1 MDEKK
6 IDLSIV
12 TVTYNSEKYIK
23 KLLVSLDK
31 FIPERSE
38 VIVVD
43 NNSSDNTLNILK
55 SRKNIHLIENDSN
68 DGFAKGSNKGAEEAR
83 GEYLLFLNPDT
94 DILDN
99 SISILLD
106 FIKSHQEVGLVGP
119 ALIEP
124 LGNTQPSVRNL
135 PTILGAF
142 AQYYLG
148 VKNKYDNYVPEG
160 QDPVE
165 VQSVFGA
172 AIMLKKATFAKIGGF
187 NEKYFMYFEDLEL
200 CKSVRNLGLKAYY
213 LPKAKFSHVVGG
225 SISEAK
231 LKWIANSTNIYHGTT
246 QAFLIHFIIRL
257 RNALKR
263 RLHI

>member
-23 KLLVSLDK
+23 KLLDSLDK

-94 DILDN
+94 DIIDDSIN
-99 SISILLD
+99 SLLD
-106 FIKSHQEVGLVGP
+106 FIKNTSDAGVVAP
-119 ALIEP
+119 TLIEP
-124 LGNTQPSVRNL
+124 SGKIQPSVRNL
-135 PTILGAF
+135 PSIIRALE
-142 AQYYLG
+142 QYYLG
-148 VKNKYDNYVPEG
+148 VKNSYDAYVPEG
-160 QDPVE
+160 NTPIEVE
-165 VQSVFGA
+165 SVFGA
-172 AIMLKKATFAKIGGF
+172 AIMMKQEVFEKIGGF
-187 NEKYFMYFEDLEL
+187 DERYFMYFEDLEL
-200 CKSVRNLGLKAYY
+200 CKKIRELGFKIYY
-213 LPKAKFSHVVGG
+213 LPKTKFIHVVGG
-225 SISEAK
+225 SISENK
-231 LKWIANSTNIYHGTT
+231 LKWINNSTRIYHGALN
-246 QAFLIHFIIRL
+246 AFLIHWLIRL
-257 RNALKR
+257 RNALIKY
-263 RLHI
+263 LHI